1 MSALWGR
8 AFEGLAHLCIP
19 GAKQVLLLSI
29 LGTNAGLYSVD
40 KSQET
45 EWTTWEVESLRVAE
59 QLLVTLCSIPTQ
71 RFAPDCGFFAFGS
84 VPRVILP

>member
-8 AFEGLAHLCIP
+8 GFEGLAHLCIP
-19 GAKQVLLLSI
+19 GAKKGAKQVLLLSI

-45 EWTTWEVESLRVAE
+45 EWTTWEVEGLRVAE
-59 QLLVTLCSIPTQ
+59 ELLVTLCSIPTQ
-71 RFAPDCGFFAFGS
+71 RLTPHCGFFAFGFCT
-84 VPRVILP
+84 